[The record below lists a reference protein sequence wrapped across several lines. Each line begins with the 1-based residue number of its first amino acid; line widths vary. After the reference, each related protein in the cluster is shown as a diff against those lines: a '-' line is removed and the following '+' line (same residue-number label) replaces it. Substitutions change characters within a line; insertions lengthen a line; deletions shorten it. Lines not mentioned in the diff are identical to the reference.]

1 MSARAGPGNRRRERG
16 VGEDRRNVLHR
27 GLGHHDQFAR
37 IAPYY
42 DLLMASVPYARW
54 ADYVSDLALL
64 ARRPIVPGSRLLDL
78 ATGTGSVALEFAN
91 RGCEVTGLDL
101 SEPMLEVA
109 RAKAQAA
116 GRSIEFLPRDLVK
129 FSLPPEFDHAL
140 CLYDSLNYILN
151 ADRLKQAFANVRHA
165 LNSNGVFI
173 FDVNTIRALE
183 AEMFTQ
189 ASGPNAVVRY
199 RWQSKYQPKVKLTEV
214 RMDFEIAATGEKIH
228 VVHRQ
233 RGYTDEE
240 IRSLLS
246 QAGFGEIQG
255 YDGYRFQPPTPSS
268 DRVFYVAL
276 PR

>member
-1 MSARAGPGNRRRERG
+1 
-16 VGEDRRNVLHR
+16 VLHR

-64 ARRPIVPGSRLLDL
+64 VGHPIVPGSRLLDL

-101 SEPMLEVA
+101 SEPMLEVG
-109 RAKAQAA
+109 RAKAQRA
-116 GRSIEFLPRDLVK
+116 GRNVEFLRRDLVR
-129 FSLPPEFDHAL
+129 FDLPPEFDHAV
-140 CLYDSLNYILN
+140 CLYDSLNYVLEPS
-151 ADRLKQAFANVRHA
+151 DLKRAFANV
-165 LNSNGVFI
+165 
-173 FDVNTIRALE
+173 NTIHALE

-189 ASGPNAVVRY
+189 ASGPNALVRY
-199 RWQSKYQPKVKLTEV
+199 RWQSKYQPKTRLTEV
-214 RMDFEIAATGEKIH
+214 KMDFEIAATGEKIH

-240 IRSLLS
+240 IRRRLS
-246 QAGFGEIQG
+246 EAGFGEIRG
-255 YDGYRFQPPTPSS
+255 YDSYRFQPPTDSS

>member
-1 MSARAGPGNRRRERG
+1 
-16 VGEDRRNVLHR
+16 VLHK

-54 ADYVSDLALL
+54 ADYVADLALL

-101 SEPMLEVA
+101 SAPMLEQA

-116 GRSIEFLPRDLVK
+116 GRNIQFLQRDLVK
-129 FSLPPEFDHAL
+129 FNLPPEFDHAL
-140 CLYDSLNYILN
+140 CLYDSLNYIL
-151 ADRLKQAFANVRHA
+151 DVDDLKRTFANARNS
-165 LNSNGVFI
+165 LNTTGVFI

-199 RWQSKYQPKVKLTEV
+199 RWRSKYQPRTRLTEV
-214 RMDFEIAATGEKIH
+214 RMDFEIAATGEKIQ

-233 RGYTDEE
+233 RGYADEE

-246 QAGFGEIQG
+246 QAGFGEVQG
-255 YDGYRFQPPTPSS
+255 YGGYHFQPPTPSS